1 MIDRKDST
9 FILNKMINIKI
20 MELSTKSDLNYRER
34 KTLERLI
41 EESSLNDHAAKS

>member
-20 MELSTKSDLNYRER
+20 MELSTKGSLNYRER
-34 KTLERLI
+34 KTLERLV
-41 EESSLNDHAAKS
+41 EESSFNDHAAKA

>member
-34 KTLERLI
+34 KPLERLI